1 MINIKKF
8 YSNLLKIDKKSYKNI
23 EIYYI
28 GYIIIKGISDYNS
41 INSVNPQYF
50 IIVGADGYIKEK
62 NGNIYFTFASTD
74 KNKEV
79 LTKYTKPWDKI
90 EYLIKKQTL
99 VKQVNIKNIYENL
112 I

>member
-41 INSVNPQYF
+41 INSVNP
-50 IIVGADGYIKEK
+50 
-62 NGNIYFTFASTD
+62 
-74 KNKEV
+74 
-79 LTKYTKPWDKI
+79 
-90 EYLIKKQTL
+90 
-99 VKQVNIKNIYENL
+99 
-112 I
+112 